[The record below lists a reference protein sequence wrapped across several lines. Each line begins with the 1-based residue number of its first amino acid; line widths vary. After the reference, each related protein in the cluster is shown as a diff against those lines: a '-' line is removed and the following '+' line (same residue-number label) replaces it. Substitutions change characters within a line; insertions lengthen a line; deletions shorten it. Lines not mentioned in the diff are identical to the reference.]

1 MFFKAVRRPK
11 ALGGALMPKRPK
23 ADALKTMR
31 ITVYKLA
38 EIRAINSKSDGK
50 AEAIFFPAE
59 S

>member
-1 MFFKAVRRPK
+1 
-11 ALGGALMPKRPK
+11 MPKRPK
-23 ADALKTMR
+23 ADTLKTMR

-38 EIRAINSKSDGK
+38 EIKAINSKSDGK